1 METKKN
7 QLTIASF
14 GLQHPLFI
22 VPSFVDGV
30 ETVVVVVT
38 GVAEVAAI
46 RILTVWQAV
55 YVETKKVK

>member
-1 METKKN
+1 MKKN

-14 GLQHPLFI
+14 GLRHPPFV
-22 VPSFVDGV
+22 VPSFVDGI

-46 RILTVWQAV
+46 GILTVC
-55 YVETKKVK
+55 KKEIDFK